1 MKTGCKKK
9 IHRSFHVR
17 KNFTFS
23 HEDGKRRPLHRAIGK
38 KYRQVSFRDVRRSN
52 PGTFCDDP
60 CIAVKIIE
68 TKGYLSVITRELMY
82 MSPIES

>member
-1 MKTGCKKK
+1 MKTGCKKNPQIISCEEK
-9 IHRSFHVR
+9 
-17 KNFTFS
+17 FTFS
-23 HEDGKRRPLHRAIGK
+23 QEDGKRRPLRRAIGK

-68 TKGYLSVITRELMY
+68 TKGYLSVITRELIY